1 LEKDYIILIPSYN
14 ELESL
19 KKILP
24 KLKKEN
30 FDILIIDDFS
40 KDKTHHYLKKKKYFY
55 LRNIKQSGYERTVKI
70 GFKHILRSFNY
81 KYIITF
87 DADGE
92 HDVME
97 LKKIIKFHKKYEP
110 DILICNRSVLNRWS
124 EYFISYI
131 FNFFFKIK
139 DPLSG
144 LKIYKTFKLKQV
156 INKIK
161 DNNYLVDIVYSFN
174 KRNFKTMNFLTKVN
188 KRNGKSKLGQE
199 YLVNLKI
206 LSLLRLFF

>member
-1 LEKDYIILIPSYN
+1 
-14 ELESL
+14 
-19 KKILP
+19 
-24 KLKKEN
+24 
-30 FDILIIDDFS
+30 
-40 KDKTHHYLKKKKYFY
+40 
-55 LRNIKQSGYERTVKI
+55 
-70 GFKHILRSFNY
+70 
-81 KYIITF
+81 
-87 DADGE
+87 
-92 HDVME
+92 ME

-110 DILICNRSVLNRWS
+110 DILICNRSILNRWS

-131 FNFFFKIK
+131 SNFFFKIK

-161 DNNYLVDIVYSFN
+161 DNNYLVDIVYFFN